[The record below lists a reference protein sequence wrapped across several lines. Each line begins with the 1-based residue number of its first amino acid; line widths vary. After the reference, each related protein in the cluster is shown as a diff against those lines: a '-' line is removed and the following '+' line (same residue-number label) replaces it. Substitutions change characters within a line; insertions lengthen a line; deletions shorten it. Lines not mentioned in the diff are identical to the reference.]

1 MPHRKFVPNRSRTKE
16 RFTPGDIVRAIES
29 VEATGLVALSV
40 EITPTGAI
48 KISTGPRQKAPTS
61 ANHPDEAT

>member
-48 KISTGPRQKAPTS
+48 KISAGAS